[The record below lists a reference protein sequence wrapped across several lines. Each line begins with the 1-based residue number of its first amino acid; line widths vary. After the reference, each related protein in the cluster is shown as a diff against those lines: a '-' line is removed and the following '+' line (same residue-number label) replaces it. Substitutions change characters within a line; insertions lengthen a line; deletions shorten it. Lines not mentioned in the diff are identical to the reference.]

1 MVNIRTREWARNKP
15 CRIGSEP
22 LSSVKSLKESVGM
35 EYTSFDKFEKRDP
48 FDGITGDEGNGVVA
62 MKSVSSFLTGA
73 TAFVSYQTP
82 SAPL

>member
-1 MVNIRTREWARNKP
+1 
-15 CRIGSEP
+15 
-22 LSSVKSLKESVGM
+22 M
-35 EYTSFDKFEKRDP
+35 EYTSFDKFAKRDP
-48 FDGITGDEGNGVVA
+48 FDGVTGDEGSGVVA